1 MTKGDNKMNKK
12 VQLLGL
18 SLMSTAVLAA
28 CGNNATGEDKQE
40 LVISTFGLSEDV
52 MEEDIFAPF
61 EEEHNVD
68 IVTETGTSS
77 ERYTKFASNG
87 NTTIDILDISQSNA
101 AKGFEEGL
109 FEELDATK
117 VPNMDNLITSATE
130 LSADGSGPAYTVNSI
145 GIIYNEEAAG
155 MKIEEWSDL
164 WDPSLEGKISVPDV
178 ATTFGPA
185 MLHVASDYKGVDIQ
199 EDDGKAAL
207 EGIEELSPNI
217 VKTYSKSSDLVNMFQ
232 SGEVVA
238 AVIGDFAVPIIS
250 GANSDVQYVVPE
262 SGTYGNFNTVNVNV
276 NSENK
281 DLAYEFI
288 NWRISET
295 LQQVTAES
303 LNEAPTNANVELS
316 EEVAADKTYGDIAE
330 RTQPIDYTFVNA
342 HLEDW
347 INQWNRTINQ

>member
-1 MTKGDNKMNKK
+1 MNKK
-12 VQLLGL
+12 VQLAGL
-18 SLMSTAVLAA
+18 SLMSAAVLAA
-28 CGNNATGEDKQE
+28 CGSNATGEEKQE

-52 MEEDIFAPF
+52 MQEDIFAPF

-68 IVTETGTSS
+68 IVVETGTSS
-77 ERYTKFASNG
+77 ERYTKFSNNG

-101 AKGFEEGL
+101 AKGVEEGL
-109 FEELDATK
+109 FEELDAAK
-117 VPNMDNLITSATE
+117 VPNMDKLINSAKE

-155 MKIEEWSDL
+155 MTIDEWSDL
-164 WDPSLEGKISVPDV
+164 WDPSLEGKISVPDI

-185 MLHVASDYKGVDIQ
+185 MLHVASDYKGVDIA
-199 EDDGKAAL
+199 EDEGTAAM
-207 EGIEELSPNI
+207 EGIKELSPNI

-250 GANSDVQYVVPE
+250 EANPDVQYVVPE

-281 DLAYEFI
+281 ELAYEFI
-288 NWRISET
+288 NWRISEE
-295 LQQVTAES
+295 LQTVTAES
-303 LNEAPTNANVELS
+303 LNEAPTNADVELS
-316 EEVAADKTYGDIAE
+316 DEVAENKTYGAIAE

-347 INQWNRTINQ
+347 INEWNRTLNQ